1 MALVVK
7 NPPANTGDVRDVR
20 WTQSLDWK
28 DPLKDSMATHS
39 SILTWRIPW
48 TQESSELQSIVSHR
62 VGHNWSELACLWPD
76 SKYQEWLFI
85 RHVNN
90 KNIHKRH
97 MIVMKFQ
104 PDHVFHSASNVL
116 CSQNINKSILLA
128 NWQRT
133 AVARN
138 NYPHV
143 WSKKKTKGC
152 FYLWTQMLQS
162 LILVFITTPSSW
174 KTDVAGRDTV
184 HVTLT
189 SPFKFIYLFIFFS
202 WCHYY
207 VLNINLFMEF
217 RKMAMTT
224 PYARQEKRHRCV

>member
-1 MALVVK
+1 
-7 NPPANTGDVRDVR
+7 
-20 WTQSLDWK
+20 
-28 DPLKDSMATHS
+28 
-39 SILTWRIPW
+39 
-48 TQESSELQSIVSHR
+48 
-62 VGHNWSELACLWPD
+62 
-76 SKYQEWLFI
+76 
-85 RHVNN
+85 
-90 KNIHKRH
+90 

-152 FYLWTQMLQS
+152 FYLCTQMLKS
-162 LILVFITTPSSW
+162 LILVFITTPSAG

-184 HVTLT
+184 HVTLN
-189 SPFKFIYLFIFFS
+189 SSFKFIYFNWRLITLQYCICFSIHQHESTTGIHVFPILDPPPSSLPIPSLWVVSVHQPQASSIMHRTWTGGLFHI
-202 WCHYY
+202 
-207 VLNINLFMEF
+207 
-217 RKMAMTT
+217 
-224 PYARQEKRHRCV
+224 

>member
-1 MALVVK
+1 
-7 NPPANTGDVRDVR
+7 
-20 WTQSLDWK
+20 
-28 DPLKDSMATHS
+28 
-39 SILTWRIPW
+39 
-48 TQESSELQSIVSHR
+48 
-62 VGHNWSELACLWPD
+62 
-76 SKYQEWLFI
+76 
-85 RHVNN
+85 
-90 KNIHKRH
+90 

-152 FYLWTQMLQS
+152 FYLCTQMLKS
-162 LILVFITTPSSW
+162 LILVFITTPSAG

-184 HVTLT
+184 HVTLN
-189 SPFKFIYLFIFFS
+189 SSFKFIYFFLLLMSLLCFKYKFIYFNWRLITLQYCICFS
-202 WCHYY
+202 IHQH
-207 VLNINLFMEF
+207 ES
-217 RKMAMTT
+217 TT
-224 PYARQEKRHRCV
+224 GIHVFPILDPPPSSLPIPSLWVVSVHQPQASSIMHRTWTGNSFHI